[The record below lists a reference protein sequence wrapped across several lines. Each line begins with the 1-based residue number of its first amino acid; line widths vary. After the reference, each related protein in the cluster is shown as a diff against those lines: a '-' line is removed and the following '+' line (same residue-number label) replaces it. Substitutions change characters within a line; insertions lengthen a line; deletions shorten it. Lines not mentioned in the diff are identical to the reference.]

1 MKIEKVFD
9 LTQPLY
15 HNCPC
20 WPDLPLPTVE
30 KMLFIPAADAN
41 VEMLS
46 TNTHTATHID
56 APYHK
61 LSDGKKIDQLPVE
74 TWIGEGIVA
83 DVSDIGDKELITADM
98 LEKAASHISENDI
111 VMLYTGWSRY
121 RGFNRKYLKDFP
133 GVSEDGAQW
142 LIDKKCKLIG
152 TDALSIDLYD
162 LPQDVGPAAHYV
174 ILGAGVPIVEELY
187 LEEIA
192 KMGNKR
198 WMFFCLPILLTGAGG
213 SMARVIATD
222 SV

>member
-1 MKIEKVFD
+1 MKIKKVFD

-20 WPDLPLPTVE
+20 WPDLRPPTVE

-41 VEMLS
+41 VEMLRI
-46 TNTHTATHID
+46 NTHTATHID

-61 LSDGKKIDQLPVE
+61 LSDGKTIDQLPVD

-83 DVSDIGDKELITADM
+83 DVSNVGDKELITADM
-98 LEKAASHISENDI
+98 LKKAASHISENDI
-111 VMLYTGWSRY
+111 VMLYTGWGRH

-142 LIDKKCKLIG
+142 LVDRRPKLIG

-162 LPQDVGPAAHYV
+162 LPQDIGPIAHYV
-174 ILGAGVPIVEELY
+174 ILGAGVPIIEELY
-187 LEEIA
+187 LEKIA
-192 KMGNKR
+192 KTGNKR
-198 WMFFCLPILLTGAGG
+198 WMFFCLPILLKGAGG
-213 SMARVIATD
+213 GLARVIATD
-222 SV
+222 DE